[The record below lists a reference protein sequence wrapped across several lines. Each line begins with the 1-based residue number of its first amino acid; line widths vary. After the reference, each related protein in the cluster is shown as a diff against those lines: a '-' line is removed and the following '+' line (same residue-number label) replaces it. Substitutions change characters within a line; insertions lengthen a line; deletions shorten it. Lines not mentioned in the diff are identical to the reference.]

1 MSRHTPAA
9 RLRGPG
15 NEPVGGGSSVNPFET
30 FTSSTGVGVSVA
42 DGVTLNNPVANLRGP
57 GNDPV
62 ETAPTS
68 DATGTGPGGS
78 PADNLRGGPENEPVD
93 PTQILV
99 ETGSGGEATVEQAKK
114 LGLGPFASAAGDET
128 GSTGP
133 GQSGSRVTG
142 TTSMMPATSGGASFP
157 GGGLLVALL
166 VGLAVLFSGVL
177 S

>member
-1 MSRHTPAA
+1 MTRHTPAA

-30 FTSSTGVGVSVA
+30 FESSTGVGVSVA

-62 ETAPTS
+62 
-68 DATGTGPGGS
+68 DAE
-78 PADNLRGGPENEPVD
+78 AAAD
-93 PTQILV
+93 PTGALTQSDRGLVEAQNDITEREQDPTLV
-99 ETGSGGEATVEQAKK
+99 ETASGGKATVEAARR
-114 LGLGPFASAAGDET
+114 LGLGPFASEMT
-128 GSTGP
+128 GSTDAT
-133 GQSGSRVTG
+133 GQTTVDTTTAG
-142 TTSMMPATSGGASFP
+142 TTSTMPASSGGASLP